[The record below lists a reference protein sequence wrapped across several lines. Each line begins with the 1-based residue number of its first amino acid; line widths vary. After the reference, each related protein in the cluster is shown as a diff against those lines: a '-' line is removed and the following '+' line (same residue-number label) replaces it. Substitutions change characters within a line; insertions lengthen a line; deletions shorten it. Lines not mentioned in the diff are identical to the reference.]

1 MLALALTLTIV
12 TAAPRGFP
20 AAHSIELLT
29 QVETRL
35 PKWLT
40 GEGDRKDLLANPK
53 ELEKFIAGLGP
64 KGEQLKTMV
73 TKAVADQA
81 ELPEQ
86 KTFTPSKVL
95 IQYDDRQ
102 VTLNFFDGT
111 GHHCLVPL
119 LTVGTEAKQRYVL
132 LDGPRTDE
140 KTIQDVL
147 DAGRAKAMMVFAEK
161 KDGTWSTGSMP
172 KPPPPDCTLAIKK
185 ALKTIFTAEK
195 AYFAEHD
202 AYSNSLS
209 KIGVD
214 AKTLGISSVKV
225 TVAGAA
231 PQQTFTIQVGHDSG
245 LMKMDE
251 KGTVSVVADCA
262 H

>member
-1 MLALALTLTIV
+1 MLALALSLTV
-12 TAAPRGFP
+12 LTATPRGFP

-53 ELEKFIAGLGP
+53 ELEKFIATLGP
-64 KGEQLKTMV
+64 QGEQLKTMV
-73 TKAVADQA
+73 TNAVNDQA
-81 ELPEQ
+81 ELPEL
-86 KTFTPSKVL
+86 KTFTASKVL

-102 VTLNFFDGT
+102 VTVNYFDGT
-111 GHHCLVPL
+111 GHRCVVPL
-119 LTVGTEAKQRYVL
+119 LAVGTEAKPRYLL

-140 KTIQDVL
+140 RTIQEL
-147 DAGRAKAMMVFAEK
+147 LEGGRAKSMMVFAEK
-161 KDGTWSTGSMP
+161 KDGAWSTGSMP
-172 KPPPPDCTLAIKK
+172 APPPPDCTMVLKK
-185 ALKTIFTAEK
+185 ALKTLFTAEK

-202 AYSNSLS
+202 AYSNSLT

-214 AKTLGISSVKV
+214 AKTLGITSAKV
-225 TVAGAA
+225 SVAGAA
-231 PQQTFTIQVGHDSG
+231 PQQTFTIQVGLDSG
-245 LMKMDE
+245 LMKMDD
-251 KGTVSVVADCA
+251 KGTVSIVADCA